1 MFRVIASEQ
10 ADWESS
16 IFHCIPFR
24 LYEIYS
30 TKCIYYFFN
39 EQNIIYKNKF
49 QKRSVINYLA
59 LHKNLWCW
67 TQKHIWTIY
76 SIKTELQFHFIS
88 ITILLEDTNA
98 PTHKILCH
106 RYFSTCGKPEPI
118 NISWGFPNVSHIWK
132 KRQMTS
138 NGKKQNKTYD
148 LIPIKS
154 WFNEWHS
161 FWHWSRCQ
169 MEQSTSW
176 LLFHWYFNF
185 QNEEILEQAG
195 NKNMEKGLILFRL
208 SLKYSIEAN
217 KLKSFLKIVKLLWP
231 GECRTISLRIL

>member
-1 MFRVIASEQ
+1 MHKSIFSILLFVSCLFFFGRSKKILEGTKKLFRVIASEQ

-106 RYFSTCGKPEPI
+106 RYSPLAV
-118 NISWGFPNVSHIWK
+118 N
-132 KRQMTS
+132 
-138 NGKKQNKTYD
+138 
-148 LIPIKS
+148 
-154 WFNEWHS
+154 
-161 FWHWSRCQ
+161 
-169 MEQSTSW
+169 
-176 LLFHWYFNF
+176 
-185 QNEEILEQAG
+185 
-195 NKNMEKGLILFRL
+195 L
-208 SLKYSIEAN
+208 SL
-217 KLKSFLKIVKLLWP
+217 
-231 GECRTISLRIL
+231 